1 MVDAV
6 NDSEPARDTWRVA
19 AAGTGAVPVFVL
31 LALDD
36 EAEHRRRLEGRVRDL
51 AHVPEPSWDDVRAR
65 AATYAPWPAGT
76 CLRVGAERP
85 VEDVVEELLDRLPG
99 R

>member
-1 MVDAV
+1 M
-6 NDSEPARDTWRVA
+6 
-19 AAGTGAVPVFVL
+19 
-31 LALDD
+31 
-36 EAEHRRRLEGRVRDL
+36 RDL